1 MYKICVF
8 AGTTEGRQLVEF
20 LAGQSAT
27 EVTACVATS
36 YGETLL
42 PEAENLTVLAG
53 CQPVGEITRLL
64 ADQQFDLVIDATHP
78 YAQSIT
84 ESVSSACRITATAY
98 LRLSREASAHPDDA
112 VFLNDARGAVEFLAG
127 TEGNILLTTGSKDLP
142 TYTKLNSF
150 TDRVY
155 ARVLPAETS
164 LSACRN
170 AGLPASHII
179 AMQGPFSVEMNLA
192 MLRSVSAHWMVT
204 KDGGAAGGF
213 AEKVSAARQAGAR
226 LVVLGRPP
234 QRDGVSPEEV
244 FRYLEEHFGFY
255 RRPHV
260 DILGI
265 GPGNTMSMTRAAQKA
280 VKAADCCIGAERMLA
295 SAAPET
301 AHTFTAVS
309 AGEIANLIRKHG
321 EYRRFAVLMSGDTGF
336 FSGTKKLLPLLNF
349 CDVTVL
355 PGISSLSYLCSRIN
369 TAYEDVFV
377 TSVHGRRH
385 SIVPDVRRH
394 RRVFV
399 LTGGE
404 TGVQPLCD
412 AVTAAGLG
420 SISVTVGENL
430 GYPEE
435 RITQGTAVELAEQTF
450 APLSVV
456 LLENPCPDAVVTQGL
471 PDGLFQRGS
480 GRAGIVP
487 MTKSEVRAVCLS
499 KLQLTAESICWDIG
513 AGTGSVSIEM
523 ALQAREG
530 KVFAVER
537 REDALALLRE
547 NLAAFDLENLEI
559 LPGSAP
565 DACCELPAPSHAFI
579 GGSGGNMREIL
590 ALLLEKNPCVRI
602 VATAV
607 SLESIAELTRCI
619 QEFYFTDIEV
629 VSIQVARSR
638 PAGAYHLM
646 EGQNPIYIYTLQAGR
661 GKI

>member
-20 LAGQSAT
+20 LAGQSTA

-53 CQPVGEITRLL
+53 CKPVGEITRLL
-64 ADQQFDLVIDATHP
+64 ADRQFDLVIDATHP

-84 ESVSSACRITATAY
+84 ESVSSACRTTATAY
-98 LRLSREASAHPDDA
+98 LRLLREASSHPDDA
-112 VFLNDARGAVEFLAG
+112 VFVDDALGAVKFLDG
-127 TEGNILLTTGSKDLP
+127 TEGNILLTTGSKDLLI
-142 TYTKLNSF
+142 YAKLNRF
-150 TDRVY
+150 TDRSYV
-155 ARVLPAETS
+155 RVLPAEAS
-164 LSACRN
+164 ISACRN
-170 AGLPASHII
+170 AGLPASHIL
-179 AMQGPFSVEMNLA
+179 AVQGPFSVEMNLA
-192 MLRSVSAHWMVT
+192 MLRSVSARWMIT

-213 AEKVSAARQAGAR
+213 AEKVSAARQAGVR

-234 QRDGVSPEEV
+234 QQNGHSQEEV
-244 FRYLEEHFGFY
+244 LHYLEEHFGFH

-265 GPGNTMSMTRAAQKA
+265 GPGNMMSMTRAAQQA
-280 VKAADCCIGAERMLA
+280 VSMADCCIGAERMLA
-295 SAAPET
+295 SAVPGT

-309 AGEIANLIRKHG
+309 AGEIAELIRKHV

-336 FSGTKKLLPLLNF
+336 FSGAKKLLPFLTF

-369 TAYEDVFV
+369 AAYEDVFV
-377 TSVHGRRH
+377 TSVHGRQH
-385 SIVPDVRRH
+385 NIVPDVRRH

-404 TGVQPLCD
+404 IGVQALCD

-420 SISVTVGENL
+420 SISVTAGENL

-435 RITQGTAVELAEQTF
+435 KITQGTAAELAEQTF
-450 APLSVV
+450 SPLSVV
-456 LLENPCPDAVVTQGL
+456 LLENPCPDAVVTPGL
-471 PDGLFQRGS
+471 SDRLFQRGS
-480 GRAGIVP
+480 GSAGVVP

-499 KLQLTAESICWDIG
+499 KLQLTAESVCWDIG

-523 ALQAREG
+523 ALQAEEG
-530 KVFAVER
+530 RVFAVER
-537 REDALALLRE
+537 REEALALLRE
-547 NLAAFDLENLEI
+547 NRAAFALENLEI

-565 DACCELPAPSHAFI
+565 DACRELPAPSHAFI

-590 ALLLEKNPCVRI
+590 TLLLEKNPRIRI

-607 SLESIAELTRCI
+607 SLESAAELTGCI
-619 QEFYFTDIEV
+619 QEFHFTAVEV
-629 VSIQVARSR
+629 VSLQVARSR
-638 PAGAYHLM
+638 LAGAYHLM

-661 GKI
+661 GQI